1 MIGGPRATSRC
12 GHGAVGRL
20 TEISKDAL
28 LTNVT
33 TPTGATRH
41 AGHRLGASLRPTAK
55 VLPEHARAHNRS
67 LVLGHLFHS
76 GPSSRADIARSTGL
90 TRVTV
95 SDLVGGLIDEGLV
108 AELGVRVGG
117 KVGKP
122 ATLVGMQTEA
132 FQIVALD
139 LTDDD
144 RMHGAVMTLVGDV
157 VERRERGIGGRTGGA
172 AADLVLELA
181 HELLAAA
188 TRPVIGVGI
197 ASPGVID
204 PDGVVVQ
211 APNRGW
217 YDVPLAARLQAA
229 LGVPTH
235 VANDANTRALGEFT
249 FGAAGAATIVVTV
262 GEGVGAGIVLD
273 GRLVGGRHHAAGE
286 IGHLTVVDAGTPGE
300 SPVACACGRTG
311 CLETVLSVPALRRRT
326 AGLDPHASDAALASV
341 GRLLGLAL
349 APVVSA
355 LDLAEVLL
363 SGPPE
368 LLDGTL
374 REAALHTIQAR
385 IMPVIGDGLTL
396 RVGSLDEDAALA
408 GAAVLVLSGQLGVS

>member
-1 MIGGPRATSRC
+1 MAT
-12 GHGAVGRL
+12 A
-20 TEISKDAL
+20 
-28 LTNVT
+28 
-33 TPTGATRH
+33 TGAARQ
-41 AGHRLGASLRPTAK
+41 AGSRLGQSLRPTVK

-95 SDLVGGLIDEGLV
+95 SDLVADLMEEGLV

-117 KVGKP
+117 RVGKP

-132 FQIVALD
+132 FQIVTLD

-157 VERRERGIGGRTGGA
+157 VERRERRVAGLSGDA
-172 AADLVLELA
+172 AVVLALELCR
-181 HELLAAA
+181 ELLAAA
-188 TRPVIGVGI
+188 TRPVIGVGV

-217 YDVPLAARLQAA
+217 YNLPLAAQLQAA

-249 FGAAGAATIVVTV
+249 FGGAGEATIVVTV

-286 IGHLTVVDAGTPGE
+286 LGHMMVVDEDTPGE
-300 SPVACACGRTG
+300 TPVTCACGRTG

-326 AGLDPHASDAALASV
+326 AGLDTHASDAALASV

-368 LLDGTL
+368 LLGGTL
-374 REAALHTIQAR
+374 REEALRTIQAR
-385 IMPVIGDGLTL
+385 TMPVIGDGLSL

>member
-1 MIGGPRATSRC
+1 MTATTGPGSRAT
-12 GHGAVGRL
+12 
-20 TEISKDAL
+20 
-28 LTNVT
+28 
-33 TPTGATRH
+33 
-41 AGHRLGASLRPTAK
+41 HRLGQALRPTAK

-67 LVLGHLFHS
+67 LVLAHLFHS

-95 SDLVGGLIDEGLV
+95 SDLVGDLIAEGLV
-108 AELGVRVGG
+108 AELGVRAESR
-117 KVGKP
+117 VGKP
-122 ATLVGMQTEA
+122 ATLVGMQTGA

-144 RMHGAVMTLVGDV
+144 KMHGAVMNLVGDV
-157 VERRERGIGGRTGGA
+157 VERRERPIDGA
-172 AADLVLELA
+172 VGEAAV
-181 HELLAAA
+181 ELLEDLCRDLLAVA
-188 TRPVIGVGI
+188 TQPVIGVGI

-217 YDVPLAARLQAA
+217 YRLPLAARLQHS
-229 LGVPTH
+229 LRVPIH

-249 FGAAGAATIVVTV
+249 FGAAGAASIVVTI

-273 GRLVGGRHHAAGE
+273 GRLVGGKHYAAGE
-286 IGHLTVVDAGTPGE
+286 LGHLTVVDETTPGE
-300 SPVACACGRTG
+300 EPHACACGRTG

-326 AGLDPHASDAALASV
+326 AGLDTEASDAALASV
-341 GRLLGLAL
+341 GRLLGIAL

-368 LLDGTL
+368 LLDGAL
-374 REAALHTIQAR
+374 RESALQTIRAR
-385 IMPVIGDGLTL
+385 TMPVIGEGLVL